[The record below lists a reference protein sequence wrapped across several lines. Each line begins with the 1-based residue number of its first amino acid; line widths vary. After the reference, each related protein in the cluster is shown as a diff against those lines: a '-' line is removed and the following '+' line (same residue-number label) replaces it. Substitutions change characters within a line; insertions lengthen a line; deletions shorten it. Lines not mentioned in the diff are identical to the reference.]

1 MLQDL
6 LLISLTVSVVILLFL
21 PLRSLLRRRY
31 PVARLYLVWLILAVR
46 LIIPFR
52 WEWENAPVRVP
63 TPPAAADVAISN
75 RPAAA
80 APAKPLPE
88 KPLHWQDFLPW
99 VWAAGAGGMLLY
111 HLGSYFLFR
120 IRIRPYLIPLEEGER
135 KSFFVKDPSVYRCP
149 VVKGPMML
157 GYFRP
162 MILLPETDYTQ
173 EELMAVLLHERAHFR
188 RGDMWYKLLLL
199 LANAVHW
206 FNPLVWW
213 MVKKAQEDLEFACD
227 ELVVRRQGLE
237 FRKHYS
243 SAILKTVQKSEKQGG
258 F

>member
-6 LLISLTVSVVILLFL
+6 LLISLTVSAVILLFL

-31 PVARLYLVWLILAVR
+31 PVARLYVVWLILALR

-63 TPPAAADVAISN
+63 APPMADTVVSP
-75 RPAAA
+75 RPAPA
-80 APAKPLPE
+80 APAEPLPE
-88 KPLHWQDFLPW
+88 KSLSLSALLPRI
-99 VWAAGAGGMLLY
+99 WALGAGGLMVY
-111 HLGSYFLFR
+111 HLGAYFLFR
-120 IRIRPYLIPLEEGER
+120 IRIRPYLIPVEEGSR
-135 KSFFVKDPSVYRCP
+135 KSFFVKEPAVYRCP
-149 VVKGPMML
+149 AVKGPMML

-162 MILLPETDYTQ
+162 VILLPETDYTQ
-173 EELMAVLLHERAHFR
+173 EEQMAVLLHERAHFR

-213 MVKKAQEDLEFACD
+213 MVKKAEEDLEFACD
-227 ELVVRRQGLE
+227 ELVVYRQGLE

-243 SAILKTVQKSEKQGG
+243 SAILKTVEQSEE
-258 F
+258 

>member
-1 MLQDL
+1 MLQDI
-6 LLISLTVSVVILLFL
+6 LLISLTVSAVILLFL
-21 PLRSLLRRRY
+21 LLRSLLRRRY
-31 PVARLYLVWLILAVR
+31 PVARLYVIWLILAVR
-46 LIIPFR
+46 LLIPFR
-52 WEWENAPVRVP
+52 WEWEHAPVRVP
-63 TPPAAADVAISN
+63 APPLAETAISD
-75 RPAAA
+75 RPAVP
-80 APAKPLPE
+80 APAVPLPE
-88 KPLHWQDFLPW
+88 KPLSSQVLLPW
-99 VWAAGAGGMLLY
+99 IWAVGAAGLLAY
-111 HLGSYFLFR
+111 HLGAYFLFR
-120 IRIRPYLIPLEEGER
+120 MRVRPYLIPLEEGAR

-149 VVKGPMML
+149 AVKGPMML

-199 LANAVHW
+199 AANAVHW

-213 MVKKAQEDLEFACD
+213 MVKKAEEDLEFACD

-243 SAILKTVQKSEKQGG
+243 SAILKTVQKTKE
-258 F
+258 